1 MAFPPL
7 VETDQVVVTVF
18 IGFPN
23 NSKGDALFH
32 GVALYYSSADRD
44 GFRHHVRRWTIGG
57 NL

>member
-1 MAFPPL
+1 M
-7 VETDQVVVTVF
+7 ETDQVVVTVF